1 MFNQLIFQ
9 ILKEIKVLIVLKKL
23 GKNMQLKE
31 KKIQITAIKMKLK
44 TGMEIIDVHFYGNA
58 KEQEY
63 VIIKFMAVILNLME
77 LDGVLENQ
85 PVH

>member
-1 MFNQLIFQ
+1 MFNQLISQ
-9 ILKEIKVLIVLKKL
+9 ILKEKKVLIVLKKL

>member
-1 MFNQLIFQ
+1 MFNHLISQ

-44 TGMEIIDVHFYGNA
+44 TGMEIIDVRSYGNA
-58 KEQEY
+58 KVQEY
-63 VIIKFMAVILNLME
+63 VIIKSTAVILNLME